1 MDWILDHLQIV
12 IAAAAAVAY
21 WLNQRREAQAEEDP
35 PPGSNFEREEPGAA
49 EEAER
54 ARRIREEIR
63 RKIAERVGGGL
74 PSSPQPV
81 SPPPLFS
88 PRQEVVV
95 ESRPTSGSADTAILE
110 RQRKL
115 ADQLE
120 ALKRQT
126 PLQAT
131 NVSLDRPMPVG
142 VARSSL
148 MADLRG
154 RSNLRRAMVVREV
167 LGPPLGL
174 R

>member
-1 MDWILDHLQIV
+1 M
-12 IAAAAAVAY
+12 
-21 WLNQRREAQAEEDP
+21 
-35 PPGSNFEREEPGAA
+35 
-49 EEAER
+49 
-54 ARRIREEIR
+54 
-63 RKIAERVGGGL
+63 
-74 PSSPQPV
+74 
-81 SPPPLFS
+81 
-88 PRQEVVV
+88 V